1 MINNEI
7 IADNFSLLAKLMEV
21 NGENPF
27 KIKSYTNVVRTI
39 EKYPQEL
46 SELPEK
52 ELFQIKGIGE
62 AIGNKIIEQLH
73 TGKLALLEKYLQ
85 ETPAGIIEM
94 LQIKGLG
101 IKKVVTIWKELGIET
116 LGELL
121 YACEENRLMHYKGF
135 GEKTQENIKA
145 TIEFYLKSQGLLLYA
160 EAEIFYILI
169 QKSLDKYKDF
179 QFLIGGAFREQQEII
194 EKLVW
199 VTDAPTSILEEIGT
213 KLNWSVV
220 SSSDQ
225 IITFSTEEKLILNF
239 HFSTKEKIIVD
250 QFLHT
255 GSAEFHAAFPLKS
268 DSVINE
274 ETEIFTNSGL
284 HFIPAY
290 RRDFPEIIEVAKQKE
305 IEIGIQENQIK
316 GIIHCHSVW
325 SDGANTIEEMAQA
338 AATMQMEYIA
348 MSDHSQSAF
357 YAKGLTPERVTE
369 QHKEIEAL
377 NTKNTTIPLFKSIES
392 DILYDGNLDYAPEIL
407 SQFDII
413 IASVHSI
420 LKMDKEKAT
429 SRIIAAVENPF
440 TSILGHMTGRLL
452 LSRAG
457 YPVDH
462 PSVIDACAAN
472 NVVIELNAHPRR
484 LDIDWKWIDY
494 TLNKGVKISI
504 NSDAHS
510 TEGLKV
516 LKYGVLVAQKT
527 GLTAAQNISS
537 YSLGAFQEFLQQQKA
552 KRP

>member
-7 IADNFSLLAKLMEV
+7 IAGNFALLAKLMEV

-27 KIKSYTNVVRTI
+27 KIKSYANVVRTI

-46 SELPEK
+46 SELLEA
-52 ELFQIKGIGE
+52 ELFQIKGIGD

-73 TGKLALLEKYLQ
+73 TGKLTLLEKYLQ

-101 IKKVVTIWKELGIET
+101 VKKIVTIWKELGIET

-145 TIEFYLKSQGLLLYA
+145 IIEFYLKSQGLLLYA
-160 EAEIFYILI
+160 EAEAFYNLI
-169 QKSLDKYKDF
+169 QKTLDKYKNF
-179 QFLIGGAFREQQEII
+179 QFLIAGAYREQQEII

-199 VTDAPTSILEEIGT
+199 VTDADKVTLESIAE
-213 KLNWSVV
+213 KLNWT
-220 SSSDQ
+220 
-225 IITFSTEEKLILNF
+225 IIDPSEKTIEFITAEKLKLVF
-239 HFSTKEKIIVD
+239 HFSTKESIVVD
-250 QFLHT
+250 QFLQT
-255 GSAEFHAAFPLKS
+255 GSDEFHAIFPLNKETT
-268 DSVINE
+268 ITQE
-274 ETEIFTNSGL
+274 EDIFTNAGL
-284 HFIPAY
+284 HYIPAY
-290 RRDFPEIIEVAKQKE
+290 RRDYPEIIETAKQKE
-305 IEIGIQENQIK
+305 IEIGIQVDQIK

-325 SDGANTIEEMAQA
+325 SDGANTIEEMALA
-338 AATMQMEYIA
+338 AANLNMEYIA

-357 YAKGLTPERVTE
+357 YANGLTPERILE
-369 QHKEIEAL
+369 QHKEIEDL
-377 NTKNTTIPLFKSIES
+377 NTKNNTIPIFKSIES

-457 YPVDH
+457 YPIDH
-462 PSVIDACAAN
+462 SSVIDACAAH

-494 TLNKGVKISI
+494 ALNKGVKISI

-527 GLTAAQNISS
+527 GLSTTQNISS
-537 YSLGAFQEFLQQQKA
+537 YSLDAFQEFLQQQKT